1 MVTMIRSDLDFIL
14 AQIKIAEADAA
25 GVDLI
30 ASGILPN
37 SEVPWGLRR
46 VDGSNNNLIT
56 GQEAY
61 GAAGE
66 LFPRTEPAFRPND
79 QDGDSLLFGPPG
91 TPSIPGTTLLTNTN
105 YGVIAANNPAI
116 TRGIQPGDV
125 VDADPRI
132 ISNLIVDQT
141 ANNPAALFKALQDA
155 GLSNADAF
163 TQLGIITAAVDA
175 VKTARAEAAGSSAA
189 VAAAAS
195 AVTVAQQNSEYRDR
209 ECRSRLC
216 CHDCCLS
223 SCRRFR
229 SLSWTRPSHWCLQPR
244 KP

>member
-46 VDGSNNNLIT
+46 VDGSNNNLIP

-66 LFPRTEPAFRPND
+66 LFPRTEPAIRPND

-91 TPSIPGTTLLTNTN
+91 TPSIPGTTLLTNTD

-163 TQLGIITAAVDA
+163 AQLEVIKTAVDA

-189 VAAAAS
+189 IAAAAS
-195 AVTVAQQNSEYRDR
+195 AVTLAQQNLNTAITNADPVFAATIAAYQAAADSGR
-209 ECRSRLC
+209 C
-216 CHDCCLS
+216 
-223 SCRRFR
+223 
-229 SLSWTRPSHWCLQPR
+229 SWTRPSHWCLQPR

>member
-1 MVTMIRSDLDFIL
+1 M
-14 AQIKIAEADAA
+14 
-25 GVDLI
+25 
-30 ASGILPN
+30 
-37 SEVPWGLRR
+37 
-46 VDGSNNNLIT
+46 
-56 GQEAY
+56 
-61 GAAGE
+61 
-66 LFPRTEPAFRPND
+66 
-79 QDGDSLLFGPPG
+79 
-91 TPSIPGTTLLTNTN
+91 
-105 YGVIAANNPAI
+105 IAANNPAI

-216 CHDCCLS
+216 CHACCTIRLP
-223 SCRRFR
+223 RPWPR
-229 SLSWTRPSHWCLQPR
+229 S
-244 KP
+244 